1 MVVTAI
7 ITFRNTNMSVKVM
20 SCLTMQDCAGQ
31 EACPDKNEDEDHLQE
46 LACQLAQQLP
56 QQLKHAAFEQ
66 MYARDLFL
74 KVLFV

>member
-1 MVVTAI
+1 
-7 ITFRNTNMSVKVM
+7 MSVEVM
-20 SCLTMQDCAGQ
+20 CCLNMQDGAGQ

-46 LACQLAQQLP
+46 LARQLAQQLA
-56 QQLKHAAFEQ
+56 QQLKHAALEQ